1 MSGLILLFER
11 PIRVGDVVTIEGNTG
26 TVTKI
31 QLRATTIINWDRQE
45 LVVPNKNLVTG
56 TILNWTLTAPL
67 NRIFLTVGVA
77 YGSDNRKARQILL
90 DVAADHP
97 LVLDDP
103 APMASFDEFADS
115 TLNLSLRAYLPDMDS
130 RVATITEL
138 NDEIDRRFAEA
149 GIEIAFPQHDL
160 HLRSMDP
167 ELGFGTAGDCAS
179 PEMK

>member
-1 MSGLILLFER
+1 M
-11 PIRVGDVVTIEGNTG
+11 IRHRWRVSTSS
-26 TVTKI
+26 
-31 QLRATTIINWDRQE
+31 R
-45 LVVPNKNLVTG
+45 
-56 TILNWTLTAPL
+56 TAP
-67 NRIFLTVGVA
+67 
-77 YGSDNRKARQILL
+77 
-90 DVAADHP
+90 
-97 LVLDDP
+97 
-103 APMASFDEFADS
+103 
-115 TLNLSLRAYLPDMDS
+115 LNLSLRAYLPDMDS